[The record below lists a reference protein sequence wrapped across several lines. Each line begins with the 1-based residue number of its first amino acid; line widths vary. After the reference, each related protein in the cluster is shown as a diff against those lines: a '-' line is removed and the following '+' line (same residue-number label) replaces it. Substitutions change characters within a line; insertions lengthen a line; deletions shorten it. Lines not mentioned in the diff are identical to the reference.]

1 MSITNDNSKRSI
13 VSMHNPTD
21 EQIVSFFG
29 FDVKDRYDNYE
40 RVICISTAINKG
52 VGMVNHSI
60 VTTRNKV
67 SCLKENKR
75 ICWNME
81 CGV

>member
-13 VSMHNPTD
+13 TSIHNPTN
-21 EQIVSFFG
+21 EQITSFFG

-52 VGMVNHSI
+52 VGMINHSI
-60 VTTRNKV
+60 VTTRNRV

-75 ICWNME
+75 ISWNVE
-81 CGV
+81 SGI